1 MLDSGITGYFKAPGY
16 PFLIVTVGN
25 SLRGDDG
32 VGSYIASKL
41 SDLPKGFLL
50 LDAGDRPENI
60 VTDAVDLR
68 PARTVIIDAADF
80 GGAPGEARFIPDDA
94 IPQTPLSTHSFPL
107 PVITSILRQD
117 TGSEVR
123 FLGIQAK
130 FLGLG
135 EVISPEVL
143 AAADEI
149 IALITGFNS
158 G

>member
-1 MLDSGITGYFKAPGY
+1 MLDSGISGYFKAPGY

-25 SLRGDDG
+25 SLRSDDG
-32 VGSYIASKL
+32 VGPYISSKL
-41 SDLPKGFLL
+41 TELPRGFHL

-60 VTDAVDLR
+60 VTDAVDIR

-80 GGAPGEARFIPDDA
+80 GGFPGEARFIPDSA

-130 FLGLG
+130 SLGFG

-143 AAADEI
+143 ASADEI
-149 IALITGFNS
+149 ISLITGFVT

>member
-1 MLDSGITGYFKAPGY
+1 LLDSGITGYFKALGY
-16 PFLIVTVGN
+16 PLLIITIGN

-32 VGSYIASKL
+32 VGPYIASKL
-41 SDLPKGFLL
+41 KNLPKGFIL
-50 LDAGDRPENI
+50 LDAGDRPEDI
-60 VTDAVDLR
+60 ITGAVDCR
-68 PARTVIIDAADF
+68 PARTIIIDAADF
-80 GGAPGEARFIPDDA
+80 GGIPGEARFIPDNA

-123 FLGIQAK
+123 FLGIQAE
-130 FLGLG
+130 FLGFG

-149 IALITGFNS
+149 IALITGFAS
-158 G
+158 E